1 MFHMMSYSPE
11 HLSSLVV
18 ELAEEQVE
26 RDVGDPY
33 RFGKLFFL
41 AAVVSV
47 ADCLEVAP
55 LGMDHVDPLD
65 LEPDYEEKK
74 ILEIFLEIFLENF
87 LEIPYTRKRGK
98 MSSLDMS
105 QNQNSI
111 SRKISR
117 KISRIFF
124 SS

>member
-1 MFHMMSYSPE
+1 MIHSPE

-18 ELAEEQVE
+18 DLAEEQVE

-65 LEPDYEEKK
+65 LGKHGRYLTARTEK
-74 ILEIFLEIFLENF
+74 LGHA
-87 LEIPYTRKRGK
+87 RDGRRGA
-98 MSSLDMS
+98 LA
-105 QNQNSI
+105 
-111 SRKISR
+111 
-117 KISRIFF
+117 
-124 SS
+124 